1 MLTQERVQERLR
13 KRLQVQGVVQGVGF
27 RPFVFGLAQQLGLTG
42 FVGNDSQG
50 VFIEVEGAPEKLNRF
65 ELSLSTHPPPL
76 AHIEQIEALA
86 VPACN
91 DAGFAI
97 VASHTEPTS
106 RTLVSPDLA
115 ICDDCLHE
123 LFDPTDRRYRY
134 PFINCTHCG
143 PRFTITRDMP
153 YDRPLTTMAAFEMCA
168 ACQQEYDDPAN
179 RRFHAQP
186 IACPQ
191 CGPQLALFVDGAISA
206 HQDAALR
213 EAQRI
218 IAAGGIVAVKGLG
231 GFHLACD
238 ATCDAAV
245 RTLRERKGRS
255 DKPFALM
262 ALDLAAVE
270 RIAEM
275 NETERTLLMSHERP
289 IVLLNKKA
297 NTNLS
302 SLVSP
307 GHTTVG
313 VMLPYTPLHYLL
325 LSETQSQVLVMTSG
339 NLSDEPIVTD
349 NDEAIDKLGTL
360 ADAFLL
366 HNRDI
371 HVPCDDSV
379 VRVFEGA
386 ELPIRRSRGYAPFP
400 VKLPF
405 HAMPTLAA
413 GGELKATFC
422 LAVDEHAFMSQHI
435 GDMQNLETLQAFER
449 AMQHMQSLFR
459 ISPEIIAADLH
470 PGYLSSQW
478 AEAHAQGRR
487 LVKVQHH
494 HAHIAAVMAEH
505 GLPPS
510 ESVIGICFDGTG
522 YGIGWRDLGRRGVDC
537 ELCEFHASGALEVCA
552 AARWRCGHQAS
563 VSHRV
568 GASVGGRFGLGEC
581 IALGCRV

>member
-1 MLTQERVQERLR
+1 M
-13 KRLQVQGVVQGVGF
+13 
-27 RPFVFGLAQQLGLTG
+27 
-42 FVGNDSQG
+42 
-50 VFIEVEGAPEKLNRF
+50 
-65 ELSLSTHPPPL
+65 
-76 AHIEQIEALA
+76 
-86 VPACN
+86 
-91 DAGFAI
+91 
-97 VASHTEPTS
+97 
-106 RTLVSPDLA
+106 
-115 ICDDCLHE
+115 
-123 LFDPTDRRYRY
+123 
-134 PFINCTHCG
+134 
-143 PRFTITRDMP
+143 
-153 YDRPLTTMAAFEMCA
+153 TTMAAFEMCE
-168 ACQQEYDDPAN
+168 ACRHEYLDPNN

-186 IACPQ
+186 IACPT
-191 CGPQLALFVDGAISA
+191 CGPQLALFVDGAIGA
-206 HQDAALR
+206 RQDAAVR

-218 IAAGGIVAVKGLG
+218 IAEDGIVAVKGLG

-238 ATCDAAV
+238 ARSDRAV
-245 RTLRERKGRS
+245 QTLRERKGRS
-255 DKPFALM
+255 DKPFAVM

-297 NTNLS
+297 NARLS
-302 SLVSP
+302 SIVSP

-349 NDEAIDKLGTL
+349 NDEAIAKLGTL
-360 ADAFLL
+360 ADAILM
-366 HNRDI
+366 HDRDI

-379 VRVFEGA
+379 MRVFEHT

-435 GDMQNLETLQAFER
+435 GDMQNLETMQAFER
-449 AMQHMQSLFR
+449 AMQHMQALFR
-459 ISPEIIAADLH
+459 ISPEIIVADLH

-510 ESVIGICFDGTG
+510 KSVIGVCFDGTG
-522 YGIGWRDLGRRGVDC
+522 YGMDGAIWGGEVLIASYAS
-537 ELCEFHASGALEVCA
+537 FHASGALEVCA
-552 AARWRCGHQAS
+552 TARWRCGHQAS
-563 VSHRV
+563 VSHARWRICGQQVWIGLNPLPPVAACSDTERRV
-568 GASVGGRFGLGEC
+568 LRHQLETGLNAAPTSSMGRLFDAVA
-581 IALGCRV
+581 ALAGVRQHVPTKGKPPLSWRRWPTQPRAHAMPLA